1 MVDARSSYPVIEGA
15 EAWSAAGGPHG
26 VLLSHGFTGNP
37 GSIRALAERFAGAGF
52 AVELPRLPGHGT
64 HVDDMLPTRWPDW
77 SEALE
82 AAYLDLAARVDRL
95 VVVGLS
101 MGATLAAWL
110 ASRHSAIAGVV
121 TVNGLF
127 DPTSA
132 ELIPLLEA
140 ELANG
145 EVMAGI
151 GSDIAKPDVVE
162 TAYVGTPLR
171 PLRSL
176 LEAVRDEV
184 APGLGRIRCP
194 SLVFTSVDD
203 HVVPPASSDVYASAV
218 AGPVERVVLERS
230 YHVATQDWDA
240 PLIEQHAVAFAVR
253 VTRG

>member
-1 MVDARSSYPVIEGA
+1 VSSARPSHPVIEGA
-15 EAWSAAGGPHG
+15 EAWSASGGPHG
-26 VLLSHGFTGNP
+26 VLVSHGFTGNP
-37 GSIRALAERFAGAGF
+37 GSMRALAERFAAAGF

-64 HVDDMLPTRWPDW
+64 HVDEMLPTRWPDW

-82 AAYLDLAARVDRL
+82 AAYHDLAARVDK
-95 VVVGLS
+95 VVVAGLS
-101 MGATLAAWL
+101 MGGTLVAWL
-110 ASRHSAIAGVV
+110 ASRHASIAGVV
-121 TVNGLF
+121 AVNGLF
-127 DPTSA
+127 DPANA

-184 APGLGRIRCP
+184 SPALRHIRCP
-194 SLVFTSVDD
+194 SLVLTSIED
-203 HVVPPASSDVYASAV
+203 HVVPPASSDHYAASV
-218 AGPVERVVLERS
+218 SGPVERVALSRS
-230 YHVATQDWDA
+230 FHVATIDWDA
-240 PLIEQHAVAFAVR
+240 SLIEERAVEFAVR
-253 VTRG
+253 VTA

>member
-1 MVDARSSYPVIEGA
+1 MVDGWSSYPVIDGA
-15 EAWSAAGGPHG
+15 EAWSAAGGRHG

-37 GSIRALAERFAGAGF
+37 GSMRALAECFAAAGF
-52 AVELPRLPGHGT
+52 TVELPRLPGHGT
-64 HVDDMLPTRWPDW
+64 HVDDMLPTRWADW
-77 SEALE
+77 SAALE
-82 AAYLDLAARVDRL
+82 AEYLDLSARVDSV

-101 MGATLAAWL
+101 MGATLVAWL
-110 ASRHSAIAGVV
+110 ASRHEGVAGVV

-127 DPTSA
+127 DPASA
-132 ELIPLLEA
+132 DLIPLLEA

-151 GSDIAKPDVVE
+151 GSDIAKPDVIE

-171 PLRSL
+171 PLVSL

-184 APGLGRIRCP
+184 APALSQIRCA

-203 HVVPPASSDVYASAV
+203 HVVPPGSSDVYAEAV
-218 AGPVERVVLERS
+218 AGSVVRVSLERS

-240 PLIEQHAVAFAVR
+240 PLIEEQAVAFAVR
-253 VTRG
+253 ITSG